1 MALVWEQLSWRYRNS
16 YYRDS
21 RSSSHATF
29 RLQNSR
35 LTSIQLAAV
44 TKNYAQIKDRCV
56 AKPSDQQNAV
66 EALDDLFIFLF
77 RIDLSLKMSV
87 EKVGSAYL
95 FVMTLFV
102 LCTVCI
108 DV

>member
-1 MALVWEQLSWRYRNS
+1 MTT
-16 YYRDS
+16 
-21 RSSSHATF
+21 SSHAWPAKVRERERETE
-29 RLQNSR
+29 RHPRGASGR
-35 LTSIQLAAV
+35 HTAVAVAAV

-66 EALDDLFIFLF
+66 EALDDLFMFLF

-108 DV
+108 DVVV